1 MSHTDVKEVTYYS
14 GHVIEVN
21 GKRYVKER
29 TSHLRYDDV
38 HRDYVCSACG
48 VWLSL
53 DSYQRETEN
62 GAVYRR
68 FRYCPECGARVIEEG
83 A

>member
-1 MSHTDVKEVTYYS
+1 MSHTERQDVTYYS

-21 GKRYVKER
+21 GKRYAKER
-29 TSHLRYDDV
+29 ISQLRYDEV
-38 HRDYVCSACG
+38 HRDYVCSTCG

-68 FRYCPECGARVIEEG
+68 FKHCPECGARVIEEER
-83 A
+83 